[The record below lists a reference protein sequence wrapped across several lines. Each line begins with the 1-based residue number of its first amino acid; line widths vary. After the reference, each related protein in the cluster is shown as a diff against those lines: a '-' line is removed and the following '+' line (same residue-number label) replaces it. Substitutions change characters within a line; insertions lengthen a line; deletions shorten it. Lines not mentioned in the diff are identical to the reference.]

1 MSQPTEQELVTKR
14 LKTTVYWLLGG
25 SLISLF
31 LYLFMGD
38 LVAVASFTVTSGLLA
53 TAFWLIQRQYNQPA
67 VVLMNMAALS
77 LVIVGSFRFFT
88 LLSIATVTIISIV
101 LVLPFVD
108 SKRLLGIC
116 GLAWVVSIVSI
127 TNRLRIDQV
136 AGSEMPV
143 RVILNSLSILIIMGL
158 LWQIHRQLTTS
169 LQASNSANQ
178 ALRASQQSLEQQIEQ
193 RTSALQRALRDVQ
206 AQADSQA
213 VLAQQ
218 LAEQQ
223 TTIRNL
229 SVPILPITQHSLV
242 VPLVGAL
249 DAERLSTLVEQIL
262 TNLKSQRTR
271 NLILDITGVPT
282 LDRDAGRTLLKVSN
296 AARLLGAST
305 TLIGVR
311 PDVAE
316 MLVSI
321 GLDLRSIRSE
331 KDLQSVVYSL
341 VQTS

>member
-1 MSQPTEQELVTKR
+1 MSQPTEQALVTKR

-25 SLISLF
+25 SLISMF
-31 LYLFMGD
+31 LYMVLGD
-38 LVAVASFTVTSGLLA
+38 WIAVGSFAVTSGLLG
-53 TAFWLIQRQYNQPA
+53 TAYWLILRQHNQSA
-67 VVLMNMAALS
+67 VVLMNMAALC

-108 SKRLLGIC
+108 SRRLLGIC
-116 GLAWVVSIVSI
+116 GLAWVVSIISI
-127 TNRLRIDQV
+127 ANRLRIDQFPW
-136 AGSEMPV
+136 AEMPI
-143 RVILNSLSILIIMGL
+143 RVSLNSVSILVVMGL
-158 LWQIHRQLTTS
+158 LWQIHRQLTNS
-169 LQASNSANQ
+169 LQASERSNQ
-178 ALRASQQSLEQQIEQ
+178 ALRASQQSLEQQVEQ
-193 RTSALQRALRDVQ
+193 RTAALQKALQEVQ

-223 TTIRNL
+223 TTIRSL

-242 VPLVGAL
+242 VPLIGDL
-249 DAERLSTLVEQIL
+249 DAERLGTLVEQIL

-271 NLILDITGVPT
+271 HLILDVTGVPT
-282 LDRDAGRTLLKVSN
+282 LDRDAGHSLLKVSN
-296 AARLLGAST
+296 AARLLGAKT

-321 GLDLRSIRSE
+321 GLDLRSIGSE
-331 KDLQSVVYSL
+331 KDLQSVVYGL
-341 VQTS
+341 VRHA